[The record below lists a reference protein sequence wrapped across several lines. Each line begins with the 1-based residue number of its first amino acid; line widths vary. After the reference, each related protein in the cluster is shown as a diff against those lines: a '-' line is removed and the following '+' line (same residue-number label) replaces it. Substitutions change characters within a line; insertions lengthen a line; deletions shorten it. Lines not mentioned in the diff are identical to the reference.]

1 MDTYESTL
9 EDEKRLEKLSRFQ
22 TYILNHWDVIQDWRK
37 RASQVPDGARGLGA
51 MESNQRHISY
61 RMKRRG
67 MHWSDSGAEAMVKIK
82 QGILNDTLR
91 EVYLASQHRSDR
103 KQRKVKQ
110 TVRMS
115 ALLSQKTKPFIRAK
129 KGSIPVHAAHS
140 SAIGQ
145 LFKTIS

>member
-1 MDTYESTL
+1 
-9 EDEKRLEKLSRFQ
+9 
-22 TYILNHWDVIQDWRK
+22 
-37 RASQVPDGARGLGA
+37 GA

-115 ALLSQKTKPFIRAK
+115 ALLSQKTKPFISAK

-145 LFKTIS
+145 LFKTISKPEITGIFGKVSGFGTLPNIPETKRSAVAGKSVQN